1 LHPGPQKIQLERQN
15 PNQAEVDS
23 GPRASLRK
31 RTRTRA
37 IECTS
42 LRARETPPRP
52 TPTTPRSAAMI
63 ATLALLLTSAV
74 VIYLACDYFVNAVE
88 WVGHHFG
95 VSRTAVGTVLAAF
108 GTALPESVVTL
119 VAVVFGKTEAQKDIG
134 VGAAL
139 GGPLALSTL
148 AYAVVGG
155 MFLLDRTRQQHR
167 IAAEFSTT
175 RLARDQAWFLGV
187 FVFKVGLG
195 LVAFAWKPWLGCLFL
210 GAYGLYVWRE
220 LSSEGHAADEVGEE
234 GREALKLRP
243 HTENPSTFWAVL
255 QTVAALV
262 VIFFASQL
270 FVHQLEAVGPWL
282 GLSPQLV
289 ALLLSPI
296 ATELP
301 EILNAVIWVRQ
312 GKTSL
317 ALGNISGAMM
327 IQATVPSAL
336 GLFFTPWLLGVSLL
350 WAAAVTMAAIVVM
363 LALLGVH
370 ALTAKRL
377 FAMAALYAVFAAGV
391 VLRFH

>member
-1 LHPGPQKIQLERQN
+1 
-15 PNQAEVDS
+15 
-23 GPRASLRK
+23 
-31 RTRTRA
+31 
-37 IECTS
+37 
-42 LRARETPPRP
+42 
-52 TPTTPRSAAMI
+52 MI
-63 ATLALLLTSAV
+63 LTLALLLGSAV
-74 VIYLACDYFVNAVE
+74 VIYLACEYFVNGVE
-88 WVGHHFG
+88 WVGERFG
-95 VSRTAVGTVLAAF
+95 VSQTAVGTVLAAF

-148 AYAVVGG
+148 AYAVVGVV
-155 MFLLDRTRQQHR
+155 FLLDRAHHR
-167 IAAEFSTT
+167 KKIAQEFSTA
-175 RLARDQAWFLGV
+175 RLAHDQAWFLGV

-195 LVAFAWKPWLGCLFL
+195 LLAFAWKPWLGWLFL
-210 GAYGLYVWRE
+210 AAYGLYVWRE
-220 LSSEGHAADEVGEE
+220 LSSEGHEADEVGEE
-234 GREALKLRP
+234 REPLKLRP
-243 HTENPSTFWAVL
+243 HTGNPSTGWAVL
-255 QTVAALV
+255 QTGGALA

-336 GLFFTPWLLGVSLL
+336 GIFFTPWLLSSSLL
-350 WAAAVTMAAIVVM
+350 WGAAVTMAAIAVM
-363 LALLGVH
+363 LVLLHRH

-377 FAMAALYAVFAAGV
+377 LALAGLYGVFAIGV
-391 VLRFH
+391 AVRFH

>member
-1 LHPGPQKIQLERQN
+1 
-15 PNQAEVDS
+15 
-23 GPRASLRK
+23 
-31 RTRTRA
+31 
-37 IECTS
+37 
-42 LRARETPPRP
+42 
-52 TPTTPRSAAMI
+52 MI
-63 ATLALLLTSAV
+63 VTLALLLGSAV
-74 VIYLACDYFVNAVE
+74 VIYIACEYFVNAVE

-119 VAVVFGKTEAQKDIG
+119 VAVVFGKTAAQKDIG

-155 MFLLDRTRQQHR
+155 IFLLDASRRR
-167 IAAEFSTT
+167 KPIAAEFSTA
-175 RLARDQAWFLGV
+175 RLAKDQAWFLGV

-195 LVAFAWKPWLGCLFL
+195 LVAFAWKPWLGALFL
-210 GAYGLYVWRE
+210 AAYGLYVWRE

-243 HTENPSTFWAVL
+243 HTENPSTAWAVL
-255 QTVAALV
+255 QTLAALA

-270 FVHQLEAVGPWL
+270 FVHQLEKVGPWL

-336 GLFFTPWLLGVSLL
+336 GLFFTPWLLGAPLL
-350 WAAAVTMAAIVVM
+350 WAAVVTMAAIVVM
-363 LALLGVH
+363 LVLLKRQ
-370 ALTAKRL
+370 ALTARRL
-377 FAMAALYAVFAAGV
+377 LAMAALYGVFATGV
-391 VLRFH
+391 ALRFH

>member
-1 LHPGPQKIQLERQN
+1 
-15 PNQAEVDS
+15 
-23 GPRASLRK
+23 
-31 RTRTRA
+31 
-37 IECTS
+37 
-42 LRARETPPRP
+42 
-52 TPTTPRSAAMI
+52 MI
-63 ATLALLLTSAV
+63 LTLALLLGSAV
-74 VIYLACDYFVNAVE
+74 VIYLACEYFVNGVE
-88 WVGHHFG
+88 WVGHRFG

-148 AYAVVGG
+148 AYAVVGV
-155 MFLLDRTRQQHR
+155 MFLLDRARHQKK
-167 IAAEFSTT
+167 IAQEFSTV
-175 RLARDQAWFLGV
+175 RLAHDQAWFLGV
-187 FVFKVGLG
+187 FVFKVALG

-210 GAYGLYVWRE
+210 AAYGLYVWRE
-220 LSSEGHAADEVGEE
+220 LKGEGVEDDSCAGIEF
-234 GREALKLRP
+234 EALKLRP
-243 HTENPSTFWAVL
+243 HTEHPATAWALL
-255 QTVAALV
+255 QTGGALV

-312 GKTSL
+312 GKTAL

-336 GLFFTPWLLGVSLL
+336 GLFFTPWLLSPALL
-350 WAAAVTMAAIVVM
+350 WGAAITMVAIVVM
-363 LALLGVH
+363 LVLLRRH

-377 FAMAALYAVFAAGV
+377 FAMAGLYGVFALGV
-391 VLRFH
+391 AIRFH

>member
-1 LHPGPQKIQLERQN
+1 
-15 PNQAEVDS
+15 
-23 GPRASLRK
+23 
-31 RTRTRA
+31 
-37 IECTS
+37 
-42 LRARETPPRP
+42 
-52 TPTTPRSAAMI
+52 MI
-63 ATLALLLTSAV
+63 VTFALLLVSAV
-74 VIYLACDYFVNAVE
+74 VIYLACEFFVNGVE
-88 WVGHHFG
+88 WVGHRFG

-119 VAVVFGKTEAQKDIG
+119 VAVVFGKTPDAKDIG

-148 AYAVVGG
+148 AYAVVGA
-155 MFLLDRTRQQHR
+155 MFLLDRARHQKK
-167 IAAEFSTT
+167 IAQEFSTT
-175 RLARDQAWFLGV
+175 RLAHDQAWFLGV

-195 LVAFAWKPWLGCLFL
+195 LVAFAWKPWLGWLFL
-210 GAYGLYVWRE
+210 AAYGLYVWRE
-220 LSSEGHAADEVGEE
+220 LRGEGADDDAGDSDEF
-234 GREALKLRP
+234 EALKLRP
-243 HTENPSTFWAVL
+243 HTAHPATAWAVV
-255 QTVAALV
+255 QTLGALV

-282 GLSPQLV
+282 GMSPQLV

-312 GKTSL
+312 GKTAL

-336 GLFFTPWLLGVSLL
+336 GIFFTPWLLSPALL
-350 WAAAVTMAAIVVM
+350 WGAAITMAAIVVM
-363 LALLGVH
+363 LALLLRH

-377 FAMAALYAVFAAGV
+377 LAMAALYGVFAVGV
-391 VLRFH
+391 GVRFH

>member
-1 LHPGPQKIQLERQN
+1 
-15 PNQAEVDS
+15 
-23 GPRASLRK
+23 
-31 RTRTRA
+31 
-37 IECTS
+37 
-42 LRARETPPRP
+42 
-52 TPTTPRSAAMI
+52 MI
-63 ATLALLLTSAV
+63 ATIALLLGSAV
-74 VIYLACDYFVNAVE
+74 VIYLACEFFVNGVE
-88 WVGHHFG
+88 WVGHRFG

-119 VAVVFGKTEAQKDIG
+119 VAVVFGKTPAQRDIG

-139 GGPLALSTL
+139 GGPLALSTI
-148 AYAVVGG
+148 AYAVVGLV
-155 MFLLDRTRQQHR
+155 FLLDRAQHR
-167 IAAEFSTT
+167 RKIAQEFSTA
-175 RLARDQAWFLGV
+175 RLSHDQAWFFAV

-195 LVAFAWKPWLGCLFL
+195 LLAFAWKPWLGVLFL
-210 GAYGLYVWRE
+210 LAYGLYVWRE

-234 GREALKLRP
+234 GREALKIRP
-243 HTENPSTFWAVL
+243 HAVDPSTGWAL
-255 QTVAALV
+255 AQTLGALA

-270 FVHQLEAVGPWL
+270 FVHQLETVGPWL

-336 GLFFTPWLLGVSLL
+336 GLFFTPWLLDAALL
-350 WAAAVTMAAIVVM
+350 WAAAVTMVAIGVM
-363 LALLGVH
+363 LVLLRRH
-370 ALTAKRL
+370 ALTAHRL
-377 FAMAALYAVFAAGV
+377 AAMAGLYAVFALGV
-391 VLRFH
+391 AVRFH